1 MMESNFVGYPGYSSI
16 QQQVVVPQFG
26 GAVVVSA
33 LPKVLAFAG
42 SETGNVFLYEVT
54 KAIMLL
60 VLPNGMELPSSSGFI
75 KGPKPFQTP
84 HGDKSGYVF
93 YKNRPDHIIK
103 LIEMFKGSEWQKEL
117 SEPLPPPTVV
127 KEPILLAKKT
137 ICWEGKTFD
146 FSLWEYSD
154 KTLTIFVPID
164 ITKGNDRLLKPQHS
178 LICPDSP
185 SGKANGYMC
194 FKNNVMMINFV
205 KSFIPDIAFE
215 TMYTKSIPLAAFEVK
230 KQRDPQLLESKQFMS
245 GDNQFV
251 LDLVEYTEVSI
262 ALFPTPLFNLD
273 GMQLTQNIIH
283 PTQGSRPGYIIA
295 KGNIQLVNTLKT
307 YFGFSNIE
315 DMYTITEESIRSIPQ
330 TKIINSSGSAS
341 QLADM
346 SIKSFDDIPIETLVR
361 ILRTKLSESPDIC
374 SKELLGDKIIIYG
387 NKENVNDKVSELDHL
402 STIIEITCGLK
413 SLVILENSDI

>member
-1 MMESNFVGYPGYSSI
+1 MDSNVVGYPGYSSL

-26 GAVVVSA
+26 GAVVASA

-54 KAIMLL
+54 KATMLL
-60 VLPNGMELPSSSGFI
+60 VLPNGMELPSTSGLV

-93 YKNRPDHIIK
+93 YKNRPDHINK
-103 LIEMFKGSEWQKEL
+103 LNEMFRGSDWQKEL
-117 SEPLPPPTVV
+117 SEPLPPPTVA
-127 KEPILLAKKT
+127 KEPILLTKKT
-137 ICWEGKTFD
+137 ICWEGRTFD
-146 FSLWEYSD
+146 ISIWEYSD
-154 KTLTIFVPID
+154 KTLAVFTPID
-164 ITKGNDRLLKPQHS
+164 ITKGNDRLLKPQHGMV
-178 LICPDSP
+178 CPDSP
-185 SGKANGYMC
+185 SGKSNGYMC
-194 FKNNVMMINFV
+194 FKNNAQMINFL
-205 KSFIPDIAFE
+205 KSFVPDVQFE
-215 TMYTKSIPLAAFEVK
+215 TMYTKSPPVTAAQVK

-245 GDNQFV
+245 GDAQFI

-273 GMQLTQNIIH
+273 GMQLTQNITH
-283 PTQGSRPGYIIA
+283 PTQGPRPGYIIP
-295 KGNIQLVNTLKT
+295 KGNTQLIDTLKS

-315 DMYTITEESIRSIPQ
+315 DMYTITEESARSVATIPQ
-330 TKIINSSGSAS
+330 IGSVSSAAS

-361 ILRTKLSESPDIC
+361 ILRTKLTDSPAIS

-387 NKENVNDKVSELDHL
+387 DDNNVNDKISEMDHL
-402 STIIEITCGLK
+402 STIIEIKCGTK
-413 SLVILENSDI
+413 SLVILENSDL